1 MDNAIRD
8 IVAKNV
14 KEYRKNAHM
23 TQAQLAAQIDK
34 TVEMV
39 CQLETGVASTKLVT
53 LERIAHVLGIEPYQL
68 LLPKKYPNF
77 DRFPSDLNDL
87 LVILEQQ
94 NPSFLSSLKTML
106 EQVIIVTKKDTN
118 DKNDETDAN
127 KKQRKEKKKA

>member
-1 MDNAIRD
+1 MKSTIRN

-14 KEYRKNAHM
+14 KEYRKNAHI

-53 LERIAHVLGIEPYQL
+53 LERIANVLGIEPYQL

-77 DRFPSDLNDL
+77 DRFPSNLNEI

-94 NPSFLSSLKTML
+94 NTSFLSALKTML
-106 EQVIIVTKKDTN
+106 EQVIVVNQK
-118 DKNDETDAN
+118 
-127 KKQRKEKKKA
+127 KEKDNTTGTKEIPV

>member
-1 MDNAIRD
+1 MKSTIRN

-14 KEYRKNAHM
+14 KEYRKNAHI

-53 LERIAHVLGIEPYQL
+53 LERIANVLGIEPYQL

-77 DRFPSDLNDL
+77 DRFPSNLNEI

-94 NPSFLSSLKTML
+94 NTSFLSALKTML
-106 EQVIIVTKKDTN
+106 EQVIVVNQKNEKDNTTGTK
-118 DKNDETDAN
+118 EIPV
-127 KKQRKEKKKA
+127 